1 MNDKL
6 IFYVKRRFAVL
17 ILILVTQVQG
27 CSFQSKQFNALK
39 AVLTQRE
46 PITAVSWM
54 LEVEDAQIVV
64 YPIQSD
70 EGVIFSDGRTLFL
83 KFDGWHILEVQ
94 GLNGTTN
101 RRSVEN
107 LDRVRLAYNIRND
120 SQGQSGELISEEM
133 INQEEI
139 GPQQLEGS
147 SQSYNLDCSQW
158 LRSELRAGHQFS
170 QSCAFIKNERFL
182 NVIDVDQ
189 SGDISKI
196 STLVHPGG
204 LRVNLSRSSVDI

>member
-1 MNDKL
+1 VNDKV
-6 IFYVKRRFAVL
+6 ISFVKRRFAVL
-17 ILILVTQVQG
+17 MLILFTQIQG

-54 LEVEDAQIVV
+54 LEIEDAQIVV

-94 GLNGTTN
+94 GLSGTTN
-101 RRSVEN
+101 GRSVED

-120 SQGQSGELISEEM
+120 SQGQNEELTNEEEM
-133 INQEEI
+133 R
-139 GPQQLEGS
+139 PQLEGS
-147 SQSYNLDCSQW
+147 SQRYNLDCAQW

-170 QSCAFIKNERFL
+170 QSCAFTKNERFL

-204 LRVNLSRSSVDI
+204 LRVNLSKSSVDI

>member
-6 IFYVKRRFAVL
+6 ISFGKRRFAVL
-17 ILILVTQVQG
+17 MLILFTQVQG

-54 LEVEDAQIVV
+54 LEIEDAQIVV

-94 GLNGTTN
+94 GLSGTTN
-101 RRSVEN
+101 GRSVED

-120 SQGQSGELISEEM
+120 SQGQNEELTNEEEM
-133 INQEEI
+133 
-139 GPQQLEGS
+139 GPQLEGS
-147 SQSYNLDCSQW
+147 SQRYNLDCAQW

-170 QSCAFIKNERFL
+170 QSCAFTKNERFL

>member
-1 MNDKL
+1 MNDKV
-6 IFYVKRRFAVL
+6 ISFVKRRFAVL
-17 ILILVTQVQG
+17 MLILFTQIQG

-39 AVLTQRE
+39 AVLTQRD

-54 LEVEDAQIVV
+54 LEIEDAQIVV

-94 GLNGTTN
+94 GLSGTTN
-101 RRSVEN
+101 GRSVED

-120 SQGQSGELISEEM
+120 SQGQNEELTNEVEM
-133 INQEEI
+133 
-139 GPQQLEGS
+139 GPQLEGS
-147 SQSYNLDCSQW
+147 SQRYNLDCAQW

-170 QSCAFIKNERFL
+170 QSCAFTKNERFL

-196 STLVHPGG
+196 STLVHPSG
-204 LRVNLSRSSVDI
+204 LRVILSRSSVDI

>member
-1 MNDKL
+1 MNDKV
-6 IFYVKRRFAVL
+6 ISFVKRRFAVL
-17 ILILVTQVQG
+17 MLILFTQIQG

-39 AVLTQRE
+39 AVLTQRD

-54 LEVEDAQIVV
+54 LEIEDAQIVV

-94 GLNGTTN
+94 GLSGTTN
-101 RRSVEN
+101 GRSVED

-120 SQGQSGELISEEM
+120 SQGQNEELTNEVEM
-133 INQEEI
+133 
-139 GPQQLEGS
+139 GPQLEGS
-147 SQSYNLDCSQW
+147 SQRYDLDCAQW

-170 QSCAFIKNERFL
+170 QTCAFTKNERFL

-204 LRVNLSRSSVDI
+204 LRISLSRSLVDI

>member
-1 MNDKL
+1 MNDKV
-6 IFYVKRRFAVL
+6 ISFVKRRFAVL
-17 ILILVTQVQG
+17 MLILFTQIQG

-54 LEVEDAQIVV
+54 LEIEDAQIVV

-94 GLNGTTN
+94 GLSGTANG
-101 RRSVEN
+101 RSVED

-120 SQGQSGELISEEM
+120 SQGQNEELTNEEEM
-133 INQEEI
+133 
-139 GPQQLEGS
+139 GLQLEGS
-147 SQSYNLDCSQW
+147 SQRYNLDCAQW

-170 QSCAFIKNERFL
+170 QTCAFTKNERFL

>member
-1 MNDKL
+1 MNDKV
-6 IFYVKRRFAVL
+6 ISFVKRRFAVL
-17 ILILVTQVQG
+17 MLILFTQIQG

-39 AVLTQRE
+39 AVLTQRD

-54 LEVEDAQIVV
+54 LEIEDAQIVV
-64 YPIQSD
+64 YPILSD

-94 GLNGTTN
+94 GLSGTTN
-101 RRSVEN
+101 GRSVED

-120 SQGQSGELISEEM
+120 SQGQNEELTNEVEM
-133 INQEEI
+133 
-139 GPQQLEGS
+139 GPQLEGS
-147 SQSYNLDCSQW
+147 SQRYNLDCAQW

-170 QSCAFIKNERFL
+170 QTCAFTKNERFL

>member
-1 MNDKL
+1 MNDKV
-6 IFYVKRRFAVL
+6 ISFVKRRFAVL
-17 ILILVTQVQG
+17 MLILFTQIQG

-54 LEVEDAQIVV
+54 LEIEDAQIVV

-94 GLNGTTN
+94 GLSGTTN
-101 RRSVEN
+101 GRSVED

-120 SQGQSGELISEEM
+120 SQGQNEELTNEEEM
-133 INQEEI
+133 
-139 GPQQLEGS
+139 GPQLEGS
-147 SQSYNLDCSQW
+147 SQRYNLDCAQW

-170 QSCAFIKNERFL
+170 QTCAFTKNERFL

>member
-1 MNDKL
+1 VNDKV
-6 IFYVKRRFAVL
+6 ISFVKRRFAVL
-17 ILILVTQVQG
+17 MLILFTQIQG

-54 LEVEDAQIVV
+54 LEIEDAQIVV

-83 KFDGWHILEVQ
+83 KFDGWHILEIQ
-94 GLNGTTN
+94 GLSGTTN
-101 RRSVEN
+101 GRSVED

-120 SQGQSGELISEEM
+120 SQGQNEELTNEEEM
-133 INQEEI
+133 
-139 GPQQLEGS
+139 GPQLEGS
-147 SQSYNLDCSQW
+147 SQRYNLDCAQW

-170 QSCAFIKNERFL
+170 QTCAFTKNERFL

>member
-1 MNDKL
+1 MNDKV
-6 IFYVKRRFAVL
+6 ISFVKRRFAVL
-17 ILILVTQVQG
+17 MLILFTQIQG

-54 LEVEDAQIVV
+54 LEIEDAQIVV

-83 KFDGWHILEVQ
+83 KFDGWHILEIQ
-94 GLNGTTN
+94 GLSGTTN
-101 RRSVEN
+101 GRSVED

-120 SQGQSGELISEEM
+120 SQGQNEELTNEEEM
-133 INQEEI
+133 
-139 GPQQLEGS
+139 GPQLEGS
-147 SQSYNLDCSQW
+147 SQRYNLDCAQW

-170 QSCAFIKNERFL
+170 QSCAFTKNERFL

-204 LRVNLSRSSVDI
+204 LRVSLSRSLVDI

>member
-6 IFYVKRRFAVL
+6 IFYRKRRFAVL

-70 EGVIFSDGRTLFL
+70 EGVIFSDGKTLFL

-101 RRSVEN
+101 RGSVED

-120 SQGQSGELISEEM
+120 SQGQSEELVNE
-133 INQEEI
+133 EEI
-139 GPQQLEGS
+139 GPQLKGS
-147 SQSYNLDCSQW
+147 SQRFNLDCSQW

>member
-1 MNDKL
+1 VNDKV
-6 IFYVKRRFAVL
+6 ISFVKRRFAVL
-17 ILILVTQVQG
+17 MLILFTQIQG

-46 PITAVSWM
+46 PITAVSPM
-54 LEVEDAQIVV
+54 LEIEDAQIVV

-83 KFDGWHILEVQ
+83 KFDGWHILEIQ
-94 GLNGTTN
+94 GLSGTTN
-101 RRSVEN
+101 GRSVED

-120 SQGQSGELISEEM
+120 SQGQNEELTNEEEM
-133 INQEEI
+133 
-139 GPQQLEGS
+139 GPQLEGS
-147 SQSYNLDCSQW
+147 SQRYNLDCAQW

-170 QSCAFIKNERFL
+170 QTCAFTKNERFL

>member
-1 MNDKL
+1 MNDKV
-6 IFYVKRRFAVL
+6 ISFVKRRFAVL
-17 ILILVTQVQG
+17 MLILFTQIQG

-54 LEVEDAQIVV
+54 LEIEDAQIVV

-83 KFDGWHILEVQ
+83 KFDGWHILEIQ
-94 GLNGTTN
+94 GLSGTTN
-101 RRSVEN
+101 GRSVED

-120 SQGQSGELISEEM
+120 SQGQNEELTNEEEM
-133 INQEEI
+133 
-139 GPQQLEGS
+139 GPQLEGS
-147 SQSYNLDCSQW
+147 SQRYNLDCAQW

-170 QSCAFIKNERFL
+170 QTCAFTKNERFL

>member
-1 MNDKL
+1 MNDKV
-6 IFYVKRRFAVL
+6 ISFVKRRFAVL
-17 ILILVTQVQG
+17 MLILFTQIQG

-54 LEVEDAQIVV
+54 LEIEDAQIVV

-94 GLNGTTN
+94 GLSGTTN
-101 RRSVEN
+101 GRSVED

-120 SQGQSGELISEEM
+120 SQGQNEELTNEEEM
-133 INQEEI
+133 
-139 GPQQLEGS
+139 GPQLEGS
-147 SQSYNLDCSQW
+147 SQRYNLDCAQW

-170 QSCAFIKNERFL
+170 QTCAFTKNERFL

-204 LRVNLSRSSVDI
+204 LRVSLSRSLVDI

>member
-1 MNDKL
+1 MNDKV
-6 IFYVKRRFAVL
+6 ISFVKRRFAVL
-17 ILILVTQVQG
+17 MLILFTQIQG

-54 LEVEDAQIVV
+54 LEIEDAQIVV
-64 YPIQSD
+64 YAIQSD

-94 GLNGTTN
+94 GLSGTTN
-101 RRSVEN
+101 GRSVED

-120 SQGQSGELISEEM
+120 SQGQNEELTNEEEM
-133 INQEEI
+133 
-139 GPQQLEGS
+139 GPQLEGS
-147 SQSYNLDCSQW
+147 SQRYNLDCAQW

-170 QSCAFIKNERFL
+170 QSCAFTKNERFL

-204 LRVNLSRSSVDI
+204 LRVNLSKSSVDI

>member
-1 MNDKL
+1 MNDKV
-6 IFYVKRRFAVL
+6 ISFVKRRFAVL
-17 ILILVTQVQG
+17 MLILFTQIQG

-39 AVLTQRE
+39 AVLTQRD

-54 LEVEDAQIVV
+54 LEIEDAQIVV

-94 GLNGTTN
+94 GLSGTTN
-101 RRSVEN
+101 GRSVED

-120 SQGQSGELISEEM
+120 SQGQNEELTNEVEM
-133 INQEEI
+133 
-139 GPQQLEGS
+139 GPQLEGS
-147 SQSYNLDCSQW
+147 SQRYNLDCAQW

-170 QSCAFIKNERFL
+170 QTCAFTKNERFL

-204 LRVNLSRSSVDI
+204 LRVSLSRSLVDI

>member
-1 MNDKL
+1 VNDKV
-6 IFYVKRRFAVL
+6 ISFVKRRFAVL
-17 ILILVTQVQG
+17 MLILFTQIQG

-39 AVLTQRE
+39 AVLTQRD

-54 LEVEDAQIVV
+54 LEIEDAQIVV
-64 YPIQSD
+64 YAIQSD

-94 GLNGTTN
+94 GLSGTTN
-101 RRSVEN
+101 GRSVED

-120 SQGQSGELISEEM
+120 SQGQNEELTNEVEM
-133 INQEEI
+133 
-139 GPQQLEGS
+139 GPQLEGS
-147 SQSYNLDCSQW
+147 SQRYNLDCAQW

-170 QSCAFIKNERFL
+170 QTCAFTKNERFL

>member
-1 MNDKL
+1 VNDKV
-6 IFYVKRRFAVL
+6 ISFVKRRFAVL
-17 ILILVTQVQG
+17 MLILFTQIQG

-39 AVLTQRE
+39 AVLTQRD

-54 LEVEDAQIVV
+54 LEIEDAQIVV

-94 GLNGTTN
+94 GLSGTTN
-101 RRSVEN
+101 GRSVED

-120 SQGQSGELISEEM
+120 SQGQNEELTNEEEM
-133 INQEEI
+133 
-139 GPQQLEGS
+139 GPQLEGS
-147 SQSYNLDCSQW
+147 SQRYNLDCAQW

-170 QSCAFIKNERFL
+170 QTCAFTKNERFL

>member
-1 MNDKL
+1 MNDKV
-6 IFYVKRRFAVL
+6 ISFVKRRFAVL
-17 ILILVTQVQG
+17 MLILFTQIQG

-39 AVLTQRE
+39 AVLTERE

-54 LEVEDAQIVV
+54 LEIEDAQIVV

-94 GLNGTTN
+94 GLSGTTN
-101 RRSVEN
+101 GRSVED

-120 SQGQSGELISEEM
+120 SQGQNEELTNEEEM
-133 INQEEI
+133 
-139 GPQQLEGS
+139 GPQLEGS
-147 SQSYNLDCSQW
+147 SQRYNLDCAQW

-170 QSCAFIKNERFL
+170 QTCAFTKNERFL

>member
-1 MNDKL
+1 MNDKV
-6 IFYVKRRFAVL
+6 ISFVKRRFAVL
-17 ILILVTQVQG
+17 MLILFTQIQG

-54 LEVEDAQIVV
+54 LEIEDAQIVV
-64 YPIQSD
+64 YAIQSD

-94 GLNGTTN
+94 GLSGTANG
-101 RRSVEN
+101 RSVED

-120 SQGQSGELISEEM
+120 SQGQNEELTNEEEM
-133 INQEEI
+133 
-139 GPQQLEGS
+139 GPQLEGS
-147 SQSYNLDCSQW
+147 SQRYNLDCAQW

-170 QSCAFIKNERFL
+170 QTCAFTKNERFL
-182 NVIDVDQ
+182 NMIDVDQ

>member
-1 MNDKL
+1 MNDKV
-6 IFYVKRRFAVL
+6 ISFVKRRFAVL
-17 ILILVTQVQG
+17 MLILFTQIQG

-54 LEVEDAQIVV
+54 LEIEDAQIVV

-83 KFDGWHILEVQ
+83 KFDGWHILEIQ
-94 GLNGTTN
+94 GLSGTTN
-101 RRSVEN
+101 GRSVED

-120 SQGQSGELISEEM
+120 SQGQNEELTNEEEM
-133 INQEEI
+133 
-139 GPQQLEGS
+139 GPQLEGS
-147 SQSYNLDCSQW
+147 SQRYNLDCAQW

-170 QSCAFIKNERFL
+170 QTCAFTKNERFL
-182 NVIDVDQ
+182 NMIDVDQ

>member
-1 MNDKL
+1 MNDKV
-6 IFYVKRRFAVL
+6 ISFVKRRFAVL
-17 ILILVTQVQG
+17 MLILFTQIQG

-54 LEVEDAQIVV
+54 LEIEDAQIVV
-64 YPIQSD
+64 YAIQSD

-94 GLNGTTN
+94 GLSGTING
-101 RRSVEN
+101 RSVED
-107 LDRVRLAYNIRND
+107 LDRVRFAYNIRND
-120 SQGQSGELISEEM
+120 SQGQNEELTNEEEM
-133 INQEEI
+133 
-139 GPQQLEGS
+139 GPQLEGS
-147 SQSYNLDCSQW
+147 SQRYNLDCAQW

-170 QSCAFIKNERFL
+170 QTCAFTKNERFL

>member
-1 MNDKL
+1 M
-6 IFYVKRRFAVL
+6 L
-17 ILILVTQVQG
+17 ILFTQIQG

-54 LEVEDAQIVV
+54 LEIEDAQIVV

-94 GLNGTTN
+94 GLSGTTN
-101 RRSVEN
+101 GRSVED

-120 SQGQSGELISEEM
+120 SQGQNEELTNEVEM
-133 INQEEI
+133 
-139 GPQQLEGS
+139 GPQLEGS
-147 SQSYNLDCSQW
+147 SQRYDLDCAQW

-170 QSCAFIKNERFL
+170 QTCAFTKNERFL

-204 LRVNLSRSSVDI
+204 LRISLSRSLVDI

>member
-1 MNDKL
+1 MNDKV
-6 IFYVKRRFAVL
+6 ISFVKRRFAVL
-17 ILILVTQVQG
+17 MLILFTQIQG

-39 AVLTQRE
+39 AVLTQRD

-54 LEVEDAQIVV
+54 LEIEDAQIVV

-94 GLNGTTN
+94 GLSGTTN
-101 RRSVEN
+101 GRSVED

-120 SQGQSGELISEEM
+120 SQGQNEELTNEEEM
-133 INQEEI
+133 
-139 GPQQLEGS
+139 GPQLEGS
-147 SQSYNLDCSQW
+147 SQRYNLDCAQW

-170 QSCAFIKNERFL
+170 QTCAFTKNERFL

>member
-6 IFYVKRRFAVL
+6 IFYRKRRFAVL

-70 EGVIFSDGRTLFL
+70 EGVIFSDGKTLFL
-83 KFDGWHILEVQ
+83 KFDGWHILEVR
-94 GLNGTTN
+94 GLRGTLK
-101 RRSVEN
+101 RRSVGD

-120 SQGQSGELISEEM
+120 SQGQSEELINE
-133 INQEEI
+133 EEI
-139 GPQQLEGS
+139 GSQLEGS
-147 SQSYNLDCSQW
+147 SQRYNLDCAQW

>member
-1 MNDKL
+1 MNDKV
-6 IFYVKRRFAVL
+6 ISFVKRRFAVL
-17 ILILVTQVQG
+17 MLILFTQIQG

-83 KFDGWHILEVQ
+83 KFDGWHILEIQ
-94 GLNGTTN
+94 GLSGTTN
-101 RRSVEN
+101 GRSVED

-120 SQGQSGELISEEM
+120 SQGQNEELTNEEEM
-133 INQEEI
+133 
-139 GPQQLEGS
+139 GPQLEGS
-147 SQSYNLDCSQW
+147 SQRYNLDCAQW

-170 QSCAFIKNERFL
+170 QTCAFTKNERFL

>member
-1 MNDKL
+1 MNDKV
-6 IFYVKRRFAVL
+6 ISFVKRRFAVL
-17 ILILVTQVQG
+17 MLILFTQIQG

-54 LEVEDAQIVV
+54 LEIEDAQIVV
-64 YPIQSD
+64 YAIQSD

-94 GLNGTTN
+94 GLSGTTN
-101 RRSVEN
+101 GRSVED

-120 SQGQSGELISEEM
+120 SQGQNEELTNEEEM
-133 INQEEI
+133 
-139 GPQQLEGS
+139 GPQLEGS
-147 SQSYNLDCSQW
+147 SQRYNLDCAQW

-170 QSCAFIKNERFL
+170 QTCAFTKNERFL

-204 LRVNLSRSSVDI
+204 LRVSLSRSLVDI

>member
-1 MNDKL
+1 VNDKV
-6 IFYVKRRFAVL
+6 ISFVKRRFAVL
-17 ILILVTQVQG
+17 MLILFTQIQG

-54 LEVEDAQIVV
+54 LEIEDAQIVV

-94 GLNGTTN
+94 GLSGTANG
-101 RRSVEN
+101 RSVED

-120 SQGQSGELISEEM
+120 SQGQNEELTNEEEM
-133 INQEEI
+133 
-139 GPQQLEGS
+139 GPQLEGS
-147 SQSYNLDCSQW
+147 SQRYNLDCAQW

-170 QSCAFIKNERFL
+170 QTCAFTKNERFL
-182 NVIDVDQ
+182 NMIDVDQ

>member
-1 MNDKL
+1 MNDKV
-6 IFYVKRRFAVL
+6 ISFVKRRFAVL
-17 ILILVTQVQG
+17 MLILFTQIQG

-54 LEVEDAQIVV
+54 LEIEDAQIVV

-94 GLNGTTN
+94 GLSGTTN
-101 RRSVEN
+101 GRSVED

-120 SQGQSGELISEEM
+120 SQGQNEELTNEVEM
-133 INQEEI
+133 
-139 GPQQLEGS
+139 GPQLEGS
-147 SQSYNLDCSQW
+147 SQRYNLDCAQW

-170 QSCAFIKNERFL
+170 QTCAFTKNERFL

>member
-1 MNDKL
+1 MNDKV
-6 IFYVKRRFAVL
+6 ISFVKRRFAVL
-17 ILILVTQVQG
+17 MLILFTQIQG

-54 LEVEDAQIVV
+54 LEIEDAQIVV
-64 YPIQSD
+64 YAIQSD

-94 GLNGTTN
+94 GLSGTTN
-101 RRSVEN
+101 GRSVED

-120 SQGQSGELISEEM
+120 SQGQNEELTNEEEM
-133 INQEEI
+133 
-139 GPQQLEGS
+139 GPQLEGS
-147 SQSYNLDCSQW
+147 SQRYNLDCAQW

-170 QSCAFIKNERFL
+170 QTCAFTKNERFL

>member
-1 MNDKL
+1 VNDKV
-6 IFYVKRRFAVL
+6 ISFVKRRFAVL
-17 ILILVTQVQG
+17 MLILFTQIQG

-54 LEVEDAQIVV
+54 LEIEDAQIVV
-64 YPIQSD
+64 YAIQSD

-94 GLNGTTN
+94 GLSGTTN
-101 RRSVEN
+101 GRSVED

-120 SQGQSGELISEEM
+120 SQGQNEELTNEEEM
-133 INQEEI
+133 
-139 GPQQLEGS
+139 GPQLEGS
-147 SQSYNLDCSQW
+147 SQRYNLDCAQW

-170 QSCAFIKNERFL
+170 QTCAFTKNERFL

>member
-1 MNDKL
+1 VNDKV
-6 IFYVKRRFAVL
+6 ISFVKRRFAVL
-17 ILILVTQVQG
+17 MLILFTQIQG

-54 LEVEDAQIVV
+54 LEIEDAQIVV
-64 YPIQSD
+64 YAIQSD

-94 GLNGTTN
+94 GLSGTANG
-101 RRSVEN
+101 RSVED

-120 SQGQSGELISEEM
+120 SQGQNEELTNEEEM
-133 INQEEI
+133 
-139 GPQQLEGS
+139 GPQLEGS
-147 SQSYNLDCSQW
+147 SQRYNLDCAQW

-170 QSCAFIKNERFL
+170 QTCAFTKNERFL

>member
-6 IFYVKRRFAVL
+6 IFFGKRRFAVL

-54 LEVEDAQIVV
+54 LEIEDAQIVV

-94 GLNGTTN
+94 GLSGTTN
-101 RRSVEN
+101 GRSVED

-120 SQGQSGELISEEM
+120 SQGQNEELTNEEEM
-133 INQEEI
+133 
-139 GPQQLEGS
+139 GPQLEGS
-147 SQSYNLDCSQW
+147 SQRYNLDCAQW

-170 QSCAFIKNERFL
+170 QSCAFTKNERFL

-204 LRVNLSRSSVDI
+204 LRVSLSRSLVDI

>member
-1 MNDKL
+1 M
-6 IFYVKRRFAVL
+6 L
-17 ILILVTQVQG
+17 ILFTQIQG

-54 LEVEDAQIVV
+54 LEIEDAQIVV
-64 YPIQSD
+64 YAIQSD

-101 RRSVEN
+101 GRSVED
-107 LDRVRLAYNIRND
+107 LDRVRFAYNIRND
-120 SQGQSGELISEEM
+120 SQGQNEELTNEEEM
-133 INQEEI
+133 
-139 GPQQLEGS
+139 GPQLEGS
-147 SQSYNLDCSQW
+147 SQRYNLDCAQW

-170 QSCAFIKNERFL
+170 QSCAFTKNERFL

>member
-1 MNDKL
+1 VNDKV
-6 IFYVKRRFAVL
+6 ISFVKRRFAVL
-17 ILILVTQVQG
+17 MLILFTQIQG

-54 LEVEDAQIVV
+54 LEIEDAQIVV

-83 KFDGWHILEVQ
+83 KFDGWHILEIQ
-94 GLNGTTN
+94 GLSGTTN
-101 RRSVEN
+101 GRSVED

-120 SQGQSGELISEEM
+120 SQGQNEELTNEVEM
-133 INQEEI
+133 
-139 GPQQLEGS
+139 GPQLEGS
-147 SQSYNLDCSQW
+147 SQRYDLDCAQW

-170 QSCAFIKNERFL
+170 QTCAFTKNERFL

-204 LRVNLSRSSVDI
+204 LRISLSRSLVDI

>member
-1 MNDKL
+1 VNDKV
-6 IFYVKRRFAVL
+6 ISFVKRRFAVL
-17 ILILVTQVQG
+17 MLILFTQIQG

-54 LEVEDAQIVV
+54 LEIEDAQIVV

-83 KFDGWHILEVQ
+83 KFDGWHILEIQ
-94 GLNGTTN
+94 GLSGTTN
-101 RRSVEN
+101 GRSVED

-120 SQGQSGELISEEM
+120 SQGQSEELINE
-133 INQEEI
+133 EEI
-139 GPQQLEGS
+139 GSQLEGS
-147 SQSYNLDCSQW
+147 SQRYNLDCAQW
-158 LRSELRAGHQFS
+158 LRSKLRAGHQFS
-170 QSCAFIKNERFL
+170 QSCAFTKNERFL

-196 STLVHPGG
+196 STLVHPSG
-204 LRVNLSRSSVDI
+204 LRVILSRSSVDI

>member
-1 MNDKL
+1 MNDKV
-6 IFYVKRRFAVL
+6 ISFVKRRFAVL
-17 ILILVTQVQG
+17 MLILFTQIQG

-54 LEVEDAQIVV
+54 LEIEDAQIVV
-64 YPIQSD
+64 YAIQSD
-70 EGVIFSDGRTLFL
+70 EWVIFSDGRTLFL

-101 RRSVEN
+101 GRSVED
-107 LDRVRLAYNIRND
+107 LDRVRFAYNIRND
-120 SQGQSGELISEEM
+120 SQGQNEELTNEEEM
-133 INQEEI
+133 
-139 GPQQLEGS
+139 GPQLEGS
-147 SQSYNLDCSQW
+147 SQRYNLDCAQW

-170 QSCAFIKNERFL
+170 QTCAFTKNERFL

>member
-1 MNDKL
+1 M
-6 IFYVKRRFAVL
+6 L
-17 ILILVTQVQG
+17 ILFTQIQG

-39 AVLTQRE
+39 AVLTQRD

-54 LEVEDAQIVV
+54 LEIEDAQIVV

-94 GLNGTTN
+94 GLSGTTN
-101 RRSVEN
+101 GRSVED

-120 SQGQSGELISEEM
+120 SQGQNEELTNEVEM
-133 INQEEI
+133 
-139 GPQQLEGS
+139 GPQLEGS
-147 SQSYNLDCSQW
+147 SQRYNLDCAQW

-170 QSCAFIKNERFL
+170 QTCAFTKNERFL